1 MLPALFSILL
11 APSVFAA
18 SPIFFEGFDSYAEAK
33 GHFGDTT
40 NYKLVSD
47 SGRSAALVKG
57 IDSAKSIYLTYS
69 LPLDSVRGSVL
80 SVSASS
86 RAAGFTRPPKASNG
100 VKVMLSVVHSD
111 STSENPQLPWPDTSR
126 SYPWQGS
133 SMIVTVPGNALK
145 ANLVLG
151 LELAAGS
158 VFFDSIRI
166 DRIGSAEQPP
176 ARSVTG
182 PIPSAF
188 GANKSRG
195 AMIGVPPTSDALAN
209 FGSTWKG
216 NLLRWQMNGHFDLKN
231 VLSQSNYDSLLQ
243 AELGYLDQGLPV
255 CKANG
260 IRVVIDMH
268 QMSTGLFLGAAQQK
282 LLLETWKTIAQ
293 RYVGN
298 PAVAGYDLA
307 NEPDEASWRPG
318 ALLWNELA
326 DTLCRVIRSVDKTT
340 PIVIE
345 PVQAD
350 VQKFAQLQPVGWNRG
365 WDLSNIVYSFHFY
378 TPSTLTAQGVT
389 GNASIGAVY
398 PGTIDGLAYDSTRLR
413 KAMQP
418 AVDFQKRYQVPI
430 YVGEFSCI
438 RWAPEHSAL
447 HWLTD
452 VTNILESQGWDWS
465 YHAYREYQGW
475 SVEYSDSLADT
486 RSNLDTD
493 RKALLLS
500 LYARNANPSRLRGSV
515 GETRFDLHN
524 LSWQRKDPGTLRVAG
539 IPMGAALEFRGP
551 SGKMEGRISGQ
562 APEIH
567 LEPGVHWCRVTGVV
581 QSGWE
586 AVPQIW

>member
-1 MLPALFSILL
+1 MSAFMAMLS
-11 APSVFAA
+11 PSAFAA
-18 SPIFFEGFDSYAEAK
+18 SPVFFEGFDSYSVAK
-33 GHFGDTT
+33 GHFGDTA
-40 NYKLVSD
+40 NYKLVLD
-47 SGRSAALVKG
+47 SGRTAAMVKG
-57 IDSAKSIYLTYS
+57 LDSTKSIYLTYS
-69 LPLDSVRGSVL
+69 LPLDSVRGRVL
-80 SVSASS
+80 LVSAST
-86 RAAGFTRPPKASNG
+86 RAANLTRAPKASNG
-100 VKVMLSVVHSD
+100 VKVMFTVMHSD
-111 STSENPQLPWPDTSR
+111 STSENPQIPWPDTLKT
-126 SYPWQGS
+126 YPWQGS

-151 LELAAGS
+151 LELAAGT

-166 DRIGSAEQPP
+166 DRIGSAEQPA
-176 ARSVTG
+176 ARSIAG
-182 PIPSAF
+182 PIPFAF
-188 GANKSRG
+188 GSVKSRG

-209 FGSTWKG
+209 FGSTWKA
-216 NLLRWQMNGHFDLKN
+216 NLVRWQLNGPYGLSYL
-231 VLSQSNYDSLLQ
+231 LSQSNYDSLLQ
-243 AELGYLDQGLPV
+243 AEFDYLDQGLPV

-282 LLLETWKTIAQ
+282 LLLDTWKKIAQ
-293 RYVGN
+293 RYGGN

-326 DTLCRVIRSVDKTT
+326 DTLCRVIRSVDNLT

-365 WDLSNIVYSFHFY
+365 WDLPNIVYSFHFY
-378 TPSTLTAQGVT
+378 TPSTLTAQGVS

-398 PGTIDGLAYDSTRLR
+398 PGAIDGVDYDSTRLR

-486 RSNLDTD
+486 RSNLNTD

-500 LYARNANPSRLRGSV
+500 LYARNANPSRLRGPA

-524 LSWQRKDPGTLRVAG
+524 LRWQRKGPGTVRVAG
-539 IPMGAALEFRGP
+539 IPAGAALEIRGP
-551 SGKMEGRISGQ
+551 GGKLEGRISGQ
-562 APEIH
+562 SPEIH
-567 LEPGVHWCRVTGVV
+567 LKPGMYWCRVTGAVH
-581 QSGWE
+581 SNWE
-586 AVPQIW
+586 AVPSIW